1 MKFSP
6 VVPPRVFTVGFDRK
20 IDLKDCARVALDPDE
35 QVTFVTESGAEYDV
49 ARKSWGFYATPS
61 TNGRLKRFNL
71 RAVLVRNRINQYF
84 VMLVEAGKEP
94 LFQDYVAGE
103 RLTVLC
109 WLDDPDDLARLERI
123 LADGAHEQQPTD

>member
-20 IDLKDCARVALDPDE
+20 IDLKDCARVGLEPDE

-71 RAVLVRNRINQYF
+71 RAVLIRNRINQYF
-84 VMLVEAGKEP
+84 VMLVEGDKEP
-94 LFQDYVAGE
+94 LFHEYVASE

-109 WLDDPDDLARLERI
+109 WLDDPNDLARLDRV
-123 LADGAHEQQPTD
+123 LADGAHERHASE